1 MSTARR
7 IEDYAAIGDGETMA
21 LVARDGSID
30 WLCWPRF
37 DSPACF
43 AALLGNEEH
52 GRWSLAPREKAHTR
66 RCYRRDTLILDT
78 THETAGGAVT
88 VTDFLPPR
96 GRYSDVMRIVRGIRG
111 RVDMRLDLT
120 VRFDYGAN
128 VPWVTQRRAQD
139 PGGVNVLTAIA
150 GPDRVTL
157 RTTARLHGSDHHTL
171 SEFTVAEGETVS
183 FVLTYSPSH
192 LDEPEPVDEFAAL
205 RDSEEFW
212 REWSARCQYKGRWRD
227 AVHRSLITL
236 KALIYR
242 PTGGI
247 VAAATT
253 SLPEQPGG
261 PRNWDYRFCWIR
273 DATFT
278 LLALMDAGY
287 TDEAGR
293 WRDWL
298 ARALAGAPSQ
308 AQILYGLAGERRVT
322 EWEVDWLPGFENSRP
337 VRIGNAAA
345 MQKQLDIYGELAD
358 ALQHARLGGLAP
370 GEATWAV
377 QRELTE
383 HVAKIWHDEDE
394 GIWEVRG
401 PSRHFTHS
409 KVMAWVAVDR
419 AIQAAERYRLEAPL
433 DRWRELR
440 RRIHADVCQHGFNR
454 KRGAFT
460 QSYGSDALDASLLM
474 IALVGFLPC
483 GDPRV
488 RGTVE
493 AIGRELMDDGFI
505 RRYLPQHAKDGL
517 PGGEGAFLACS
528 FWYVDNLVMQGRRDE
543 AIELFER
550 LLACRNDVGL
560 LAEEYDPRAKR
571 QLGNF
576 PQAFSHVALVTSALN
591 LNRSEPAKPAEQ
603 RSRESAEPQPPEL
616 EKRAAARKR

>member
-1 MSTARR
+1 MRTPRRR

-21 LVARDGSID
+21 LVSRAGSID

-37 DSPACF
+37 DSAACF
-43 AALLGNEEH
+43 AALLGTDEH
-52 GRWSLAPREKAHTR
+52 GRWLLAPKEEARVT
-66 RCYRRDTLILDT
+66 RCYRHDTLILDT
-78 THETAGGAVT
+78 TFETDGGAVT
-88 VTDFLPPR
+88 VTDFMPPR
-96 GRYSDVMRIVRGIRG
+96 GEHSDLVRIVRGVRG
-111 RVDMRLDLT
+111 RVAMRMDFT
-120 VRFDYGAN
+120 VRFDYGSS
-128 VPWVTQRRAQD
+128 VPWVTQQRATQ
-139 PGGVNVLTAIA
+139 PGGVNILTAIA

-157 RTTARLHGSDHHTL
+157 RTPAALHGSDHHTV
-171 SEFTVAEGETVS
+171 SEFELGEGES
-183 FVLTYSPSH
+183 LCFVLTYSLSH
-192 LDEPEPVDEFAAL
+192 LEEPRPLEAAAAL
-205 RDSEEFW
+205 QDSEEFW
-212 REWSARCQYKGRWRD
+212 HEWSARCQYKGRWRD

-253 SLPEQPGG
+253 SLPELPGG
-261 PRNWDYRFCWIR
+261 ERNWDYRFCWIR

-287 TDEAGR
+287 MDEAGR

-308 AQILYGLAGERRVT
+308 AQILYGIAGERRVT
-322 EWEVDWLPGFENSRP
+322 ELELEWLPGFEDSRP

-345 MQKQLDIYGELAD
+345 LQKQLDIYGELAD
-358 ALQHARLGGLAP
+358 AMQHARLGGLVP
-370 GEATWAV
+370 GDAAWAV

-383 HVAKIWHDEDE
+383 HVEKIWRDKDE

-401 PSRHFTHS
+401 PPRHFTHS
-409 KVMAWVAVDR
+409 KVMAWVALDR
-419 AIQAAERYRLEAPL
+419 AIDAVEKFKLEAPL
-433 DRWRELR
+433 DRWRDLR
-440 RRIHADVCQHGFNR
+440 RRIHADVCEHGFNAR
-454 KRGAFT
+454 RGAFT
-460 QSYGSDALDASLLM
+460 QAYGSTALDASLLM

-483 GDPRV
+483 TDPRV

-493 AIGRELMDDGFI
+493 AIGRELMVDGFI
-505 RRYLPQHAKDGL
+505 RRYIPAQANDGL
-517 PGGEGAFLACS
+517 PDGEGAFLACS
-528 FWYVDNLVMQGRRDE
+528 FWYVDNLALLGRRDE

-560 LAEEYDPRAKR
+560 LAEEYDPRARR

-576 PQAFSHVALVTSALN
+576 PQAFSHVALVSSALN

-603 RSRESAEPQPPEL
+603 RASG
-616 EKRAAARKR
+616 EK